1 MDVNIQH
8 KSQAFLHAV
17 AEAPNESNFKGTP
30 LAKSPGQATPTY
42 SSLNSKRGRKEQNAS
57 PLIQTAD
64 KARSCIYFEVGED
77 P

>member
-8 KSQAFLHAV
+8 NSQAFLHAV

-42 SSLNSKRGRKEQNAS
+42 SSLNSKRGRQE
-57 PLIQTAD
+57 
-64 KARSCIYFEVGED
+64 
-77 P
+77 